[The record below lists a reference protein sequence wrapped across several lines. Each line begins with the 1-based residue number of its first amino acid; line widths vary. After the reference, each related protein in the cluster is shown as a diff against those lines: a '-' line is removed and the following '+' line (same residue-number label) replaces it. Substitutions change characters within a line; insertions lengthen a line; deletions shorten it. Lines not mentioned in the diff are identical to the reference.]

1 MRAILLTTM
10 ILGLAMP
17 ALARTT
23 PARGRV
29 GTGMARIP
37 AGTFQ
42 PLYAVA
48 GQGRER
54 VGAFLLDREPVTKAE
69 FLAFVRSVPQW
80 RRSAV
85 RRVFAE
91 RSYLADWHGD
101 LDAGAGA
108 LGRTAATNVSWFAA
122 RAYCEAQGKR
132 LPTTSEWEYAAAASE
147 TKRYPRADASFT
159 QRLLSLYQRRSGAR
173 APMLGQGFRNVFG
186 VSDLHAVDWE
196 WTLDFNATVV
206 TDDSRAS
213 GSGVDARDHHLF
225 CASAAIGAT
234 DLTNYP
240 AFLRYAVRS
249 GLTGRSAT
257 SGLGFRCASSAA
269 A

>member
-1 MRAILLTTM
+1 MRAI
-10 ILGLAMP
+10 ILGLMLLGTAMP
-17 ALARTT
+17 ASAVTT
-23 PARGRV
+23 RARGAGGV
-29 GTGMARIP
+29 AMARIP

-42 PLYAVA
+42 PLYVSA
-48 GQGRER
+48 GQGPER
-54 VGAFLLDREPVTKAE
+54 VATFLLDREPVTKAQ
-69 FLAFVRSVPQW
+69 FLAFVHDAPQW

-91 RSYLADWHGD
+91 RSYLADWRGD
-101 LDAGAGA
+101 LDAGGGA
-108 LGRTAATNVSWFAA
+108 PDRTAVTNVSWFAA

-147 TKRYPRADASFT
+147 TKRYPHSDASFN
-159 QRLLSLYQRRSGAR
+159 QRVLSLYQRRSAVP
-173 APMLGQGFRNVFG
+173 APALGRGFRNVFG
-186 VSDLHAVDWE
+186 VSDLHGVVWE
-196 WTLDFNATVV
+196 WTQDFNATVV

-257 SGLGFRCASSAA
+257 RGLGFRCAASAA